1 MAEAVEI
8 SGPILLEGTKIS
20 GPILGEKVYQKT
32 FYFGGVCA
40 VAPRYEAIQ
49 RGRVIV
55 VKVDGSKFL

>member
-20 GPILGEKVYQKT
+20 GPILGEKVYQKPST
-32 FYFGGVCA
+32 LEVCA